1 MIISVPL
8 KDDFNATLADVNQ
21 SISNACAHF
30 AVKNQLLIEEVYA
43 SFQGFAY
50 SNKKPVGALY
60 LLGKRKLDK
69 NTVARLAQA

>member
-8 KDDFNATLADVNQ
+8 KDDYVATLADINQ

-43 SFQGFAY
+43 SFQGFSYAY
-50 SNKKPVGALY
+50 KKPVAALY
-60 LLGKRKLDK
+60 MLGKRKLDK